1 MPFGQSEKL
10 AKDMAV
16 IFGLQTA
23 GVTVRFTAAVK
34 RGIAKRLLSAAL

>member
-16 IFGLQTA
+16 ILGLQKTGFA
-23 GVTVRFTAAVK
+23 VRFTSAVK
-34 RGIAKRLLSAAL
+34 RGIAQRLLSAAL